1 MRTVQRCIFSAA
13 LLLAVALPSGCSK
26 KSTTSPQVQQLITN
40 NPGDFTYQ
48 GMNVQAKTG
57 VETYAWQSNGDSA
70 SVNQTSNVSAG
81 FMTLTIQD
89 AVGTQVYF
97 HSLTDQGT
105 FPTIV
110 GNAGTWTI
118 RIDYAHAS
126 GRVTFRV
133 QKV

>member
-1 MRTVQRCIFSAA
+1 MRTIQRCIFSAA
-13 LLLAVALPSGCSK
+13 ILLAVALPSGCSK
-26 KSTTSPQVQQLITN
+26 KSTSPQMQPLITN

-48 GMNVQAKTG
+48 GLNVQAKTG
-57 VETYAWQSNGDSA
+57 LETYAWQSNGDSA
-70 SVNQTSNVSAG
+70 SVNQTSNVSSG

-89 AVGTQVYF
+89 AVGIQVYQ

-105 FPTIV
+105 FATTR